1 MTERLS
7 IIHAIQEISKGMI
20 LKQQCNCPTPPKKVD
35 LNFED
40 NYIYSQV
47 LRYYTPQGYISLT
60 AQLKGEEKIWIGV
73 LVS

>member
-1 MTERLS
+1 MSEQLS
-7 IIHAIQEISKGMI
+7 ITHAIQEISKGLI
-20 LKQQCNCPTPPKKVD
+20 LEQLDVIAPKKVT

-47 LRYYTPQGYISLT
+47 LRYYTPQGYISLA
-60 AQLKGEEKIWIGV
+60 AQWKEEKIWIGV